1 MPLANFDRDLDQ
13 IHRDFPSRLDIG
25 SRCYKVTSTEIT
37 QQISV
42 DEAGFKI
49 PQSFDVIGTLSDFGS
64 LIPVA
69 RQTVTLDGK
78 TCQVGDIETDK
89 HTNTIRLFLH
99 KS

>member
-1 MPLANFDRDLDQ
+1 MPLADFDKDLDQ
-13 IHRDFPSRLDIG
+13 IHRDFPSRMEVAGL
-25 SRCYKVTSTEIT
+25 CYEVVATEIT

-49 PQSFDVIGTLSDFGS
+49 PQSFDVIATLSDFGS
-64 LIPVA
+64 LVPVA

-78 TCQVGDIETDK
+78 TCQVGDIETDT
-89 HTNTIRLFLH
+89 HTNTLRLFLH